1 MKRLN
6 SGQPD
11 RQTERERERGG
22 GGEKIQKIMIDDL
35 SNHFYSFFVC
45 FFFVCLLFVLISVQK
60 HRL

>member
-22 GGEKIQKIMIDDL
+22 GGENTKNMIDGL
-35 SNHFYSFFVC
+35 SNHFYNFF
-45 FFFVCLLFVLISVQK
+45 FIFLFVCLLFVLISVQK

>member
-11 RQTERERERGG
+11 RQREREGER
-22 GGEKIQKIMIDDL
+22 GEKIQKNKIDDL
-35 SNHFYSFFVC
+35 SNHFYSFYFILL
-45 FFFVCLLFVLISVQK
+45 FVCLLFVLISVQK